1 MRNRIFPLLLSTF
14 AAAVLLLTSTA
25 HASDLTCRSN
35 NSNWSDEATAKAEQR
50 LSIPANSVSTLHVNA
65 AKNGGIQV
73 SGWDGDH
80 YEVLACKTAAG
91 DDEASAQQ
99 HVAQIKMVLNGDQ
112 LSVEGPDGDR
122 WTAFLLIHAPKNVN
136 LDMHAKNGP
145 VEVHDVSGTLNVEAE
160 NGPLELRNCSG
171 QMKATAENGPIE
183 LVGTNGSA
191 ILNATNGP
199 VSVKV
204 RGNAW
209 TSGQVEARSEN
220 GPIVLAV
227 PKGFQSAFLVEASE
241 HAPMSCAASVCD
253 QVRKTWDDRARRMEY
268 GTGSPVL
275 KISTENGPIAV
286 QTAKA
291 EY

>member
-1 MRNRIFPLLLSTF
+1 MRNRILPLLLSAF
-14 AAAVLLLTSTA
+14 AFAVLLLTATA
-25 HASDLTCRSN
+25 HASELTCRNN
-35 NSNWSDEATAKAEQR
+35 NSNWDDEATANGEQH
-50 LSIPANSVSTLHVNA
+50 LSIPANSISTLHVNA

-91 DDEASAQQ
+91 ETDAAAQQ
-99 HVAQIKMVLNGDQ
+99 RLSEIKMVLNGDQ
-112 LSVEGPDGDR
+112 LSVEGPQSEH

-136 LDMHAKNGP
+136 LDMHATNGP
-145 VEVHDVSGTLNVEAE
+145 IDARDISGTLTIDTE
-160 NGPLELRNCSG
+160 NGPLAVRNCSG
-171 QMKATAENGPIE
+171 QVRATAKNGPIQ
-183 LVGTNGSA
+183 LIGTGGSA
-191 ILNATNGP
+191 TLNATNGP
-199 VSVKV
+199 VEVKV

-209 TSGQVEARSEN
+209 TGGQVEARSEN

-227 PKGFQSAFLVEASE
+227 PEGFQSAFLAEASE
-241 HAPMSCAASVCD
+241 HAPMSCAGTVCG
-253 QVRKTWDDRARRMEY
+253 QTRKTWDDRTRRIEY
-268 GTGSPVL
+268 GSGSPVL

>member
-1 MRNRIFPLLLSTF
+1 MRNRILPLLLSAF
-14 AAAVLLLTSTA
+14 AFAVLLLTSMA
-25 HASDLTCRSN
+25 HASELTCRSN
-35 NSNWSDEATAKAEQR
+35 NSNWDDEATAKGEQR

-91 DDEASAQQ
+91 ETDAAAQQ
-99 HVAQIKMVLNGDQ
+99 RLSQIKMVLNGDQ
-112 LSVEGPDGDR
+112 LGVEGPQGEH
-122 WTAFLLIHAPKNVN
+122 WTAFLLIHAPKSVN
-136 LDMHAKNGP
+136 LDMHATNGP
-145 VEVHDVSGTLNVEAE
+145 IEARDISGMLTVDTE
-160 NGPLELRNCSG
+160 NGPLSLRNCSG
-171 QMKATAENGPIE
+171 QVRATAKNGPIE
-183 LVGTNGSA
+183 LVGTSGSA
-191 ILNATNGP
+191 TLNATNGP
-199 VSVKV
+199 VEVKV

-209 TSGQVEARSEN
+209 TGGQVEARSEN

-227 PKGFQSAFLVEASE
+227 PEGFQSAFLAEASE
-241 HAPMSCAASVCD
+241 HAPMSCAGTVCD
-253 QVRKTWDDRARRMEY
+253 QARKTWDDRTRRIEY
-268 GTGSPVL
+268 GSGSPVL

>member
-1 MRNRIFPLLLSTF
+1 MRNRLFALLLSTF
-14 AAAVLLLTSTA
+14 AAAVLLLTSMA
-25 HASDLTCRSN
+25 HASELTCRSN
-35 NSNWSDEATAKAEQR
+35 NSNWDDEVTAKGEQR
-50 LSIPANSVSTLHVNA
+50 LSIPANSVSTLRVNA

-91 DDEASAQQ
+91 ESDAEAQQ
-99 HVAQIKMVLNGDQ
+99 RLSQIKMVLNGDQ
-112 LSVEGPDGDR
+112 LSVEGPAEEH
-122 WTAFLLIHAPKNVN
+122 WTAFLLVHAPKNAN

-145 VEVHDVSGTLNVEAE
+145 IEARDLSGAVTVNIE
-160 NGPLELRNCSG
+160 NGPLSLRNCSG
-171 QMKATAENGPIE
+171 QVRATATNGPID
-183 LVGTNGSA
+183 LVGTAGSA
-191 ILNATNGP
+191 TLTATNGP

-204 RGNAW
+204 RGNSW
-209 TSGQVEARSEN
+209 TGGQVEARTEN

-227 PKGFQSAFLVEASE
+227 PTGFQSAFLAEASE

-253 QVRKTWDDRARRMEY
+253 QARKTWDDRTRRIEY
-268 GTGSPVL
+268 GSGSPVL